1 MSGIV
6 WLVCPLCVLSEVKI
20 ILIREYEKGSVIRE
34 VLSPLSTSL
43 YYYTDNTVVYCMHCI
58 KCKFIV
64 FFRFT
69 LGAGDHGLIPSI
81 YLLHSKIGL

>member
-6 WLVCPLCVLSEVKI
+6 WLVCPLSEVKI

-34 VLSPLSTSL
+34 GLSPLSISL
-43 YYYTDNTVVYCMHCI
+43 YYYTVVYCIHCI
-58 KCKFIV
+58 KCIFIV

-69 LGAGDHGLIPSI
+69 LGVGGIMDYYQEFICFTP
-81 YLLHSKIGL
+81 K